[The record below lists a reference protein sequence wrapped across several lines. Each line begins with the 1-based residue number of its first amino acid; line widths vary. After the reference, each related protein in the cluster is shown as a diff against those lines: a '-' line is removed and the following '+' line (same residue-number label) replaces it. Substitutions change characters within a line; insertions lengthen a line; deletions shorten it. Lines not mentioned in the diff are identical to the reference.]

1 MMKKSYILAA
11 LAAMMSLFSCLKIE
25 SEVETINLGGTE
37 FYVEVGGTITINAV
51 VVPETA
57 KDAALTWTSDAPEIA
72 TVENGQ
78 ITALKEGKTQIVV
91 RAESGV
97 TASCTVY
104 VTPVVTGISLPAAL
118 TVYVG
123 GSTKL
128 TPKFTPQ
135 GAASTAL
142 VWSSADESIAKV
154 DQDGVVTG
162 VDGGRTVITVRC
174 KEYSASC
181 QVKVRKAAIGVE
193 LDITDADLKVGVD
206 QLQLTAIVE
215 PSNSIDY
222 DLDWTTSAA
231 DVAVVDQKGLVTPV
245 GPGEA
250 VITVTVDRTHQ
261 ASCVVRVTQPAE
273 GVVLNKTELKL
284 EKGAFEV
291 LEATVL
297 PATSNIKELQWSTS
311 DATVAT
317 VDHSGKV
324 TALALGTAHITVT
337 TVDGG
342 HTAVC
347 RVTVVKSVSGVTLD
361 VENATLRVGE
371 QTLQLNA
378 VVSPE
383 DASDKSL
390 IWTSSDDAVASV
402 SETGLVTPLASGQA
416 DITVT
421 TVDGGFSAVC
431 KVTVFQP
438 VVSITLNEASININ
452 PGMTFELVAEV
463 NPYNADNKELE
474 WSSADESVAIVDQN
488 GVVTGVDAGA
498 SGRETVITVRSKDSG
513 VTATCVVR
521 VTKDVVGV
529 ELDCTYKRI
538 EAGKEFQLTASIT
551 PEDATNKNV
560 TWQSSATDVAIVDAN
575 GKVMA
580 VAAGV
585 AMITVTT
592 EQNGYTA
599 TCKVVV
605 RPAGSSDNE
614 GFEQE
619 DGFDWN

>member
-1 MMKKSYILAA
+1 
-11 LAAMMSLFSCLKIE
+11 
-25 SEVETINLGGTE
+25 
-37 FYVEVGGTITINAV
+37 
-51 VVPETA
+51 
-57 KDAALTWTSDAPEIA
+57 
-72 TVENGQ
+72 
-78 ITALKEGKTQIVV
+78 
-91 RAESGV
+91 
-97 TASCTVY
+97 
-104 VTPVVTGISLPAAL
+104 
-118 TVYVG
+118 
-123 GSTKL
+123 
-128 TPKFTPQ
+128 
-135 GAASTAL
+135 
-142 VWSSADESIAKV
+142 V
-154 DQDGVVTG
+154 DQ
-162 VDGGRTVITVRC
+162 
-174 KEYSASC
+174 
-181 QVKVRKAAIGVE
+181 
-193 LDITDADLKVGVD
+193 
-206 QLQLTAIVE
+206 
-215 PSNSIDY
+215 
-222 DLDWTTSAA
+222 
-231 DVAVVDQKGLVTPV
+231 
-245 GPGEA
+245 
-250 VITVTVDRTHQ
+250 
-261 ASCVVRVTQPAE
+261 
-273 GVVLNKTELKL
+273 
-284 EKGAFEV
+284 
-291 LEATVL
+291 
-297 PATSNIKELQWSTS
+297 
-311 DATVAT
+311 
-317 VDHSGKV
+317 SGKV

-390 IWTSSDDAVASV
+390 IWTSSDAAVASV

-431 KVTVFQP
+431 KVTVVQP

-474 WSSADESVAIVDQN
+474 WSSADESVATVDQN

-575 GKVMA
+575 GKVTA

-619 DGFDWN
+619 DGFEWN